1 MGEDIGRIKAVA
13 QELDA
18 SNVLMADANT
28 GCKHG
33 WGQQLQLP
41 CMVRMADSAAPCWSV
56 FGGPCLY
63 GMDGWQG

>member
-41 CMVRMADSAAPCWSV
+41 CIVRMADSAAPC
-56 FGGPCLY
+56 
-63 GMDGWQG
+63 